1 MVKIGFFAVIQ
12 WVTGEKGSPYVDIF
26 TYTFLERYKCTF
38 RICVKKAHNANFGAK
53 NCKKKGPH
61 LAHFLFFLKNVL
73 FIKLEILNFHNLVS
87 FRQHLYIERKNVGFM
102 WKF

>member
-1 MVKIGFFAVIQ
+1 MVKIGFFEVIQ

-53 NCKKKGPH
+53 NCKKKGTTFGPFS
-61 LAHFLFFLKNVL
+61 FLFEKCV
-73 FIKLEILNFHNLVS
+73 I
-87 FRQHLYIERKNVGFM
+87 Y
-102 WKF
+102 